1 MPLERFD
8 RDTAIAFVDI
18 SGFGAI
24 MKRDRDNAMEKL
36 RIFYENGYMTLR
48 AHKHTPPVPNVE
60 GLFVTD
66 CGILF
71 VRHRDGQPV
80 SLLERLLEVIE
91 DLNRR
96 MLAAGIALQT
106 SVTYG
111 HFAYHPKADFDG
123 IEKNYIFGDGYID
136 AFRDNESAAPKLD
149 PGLCRLPIASLPRGT
164 VEAAEHSQSPIW
176 RRCRRQGKHLYFYWM
191 VRETEQIDQIRECYK
206 VANRSK
212 YDIINETLRTIGT

>member
-8 RDTAIAFVDI
+8 NDTAIAFVDI
-18 SGFGAI
+18 SGFRAI
-24 MKRDRDNAMEKL
+24 MKGNRNKAMEKL
-36 RIFYENGYMTLR
+36 RIFYETGYLTLWD
-48 AHKHTPPVPNVE
+48 HKHTPPSPNVE

-71 VRHRDGQPV
+71 LRHRDGQPLT
-80 SLLERLLEVIE
+80 LLERLLEVIE

-96 MLAAGIALQT
+96 MLAAGITLQT

-136 AFRDNESAAPKLD
+136 AFRDSESAAPKLD
-149 PGLCRLPIASLPRGT
+149 
-164 VEAAEHSQSPIW
+164 
-176 RRCRRQGKHLYFYWM
+176 
-191 VRETEQIDQIRECYK
+191 IRAYA
-206 VANRSK
+206 VFR
-212 YDIINETLRTIGT
+212 